1 MKKTIIDILPTM
13 EIHKK
18 FLALLPDKPIMLDL
32 DEDGALEALQK
43 SLPLE
48 DESLYD
54 GIWSAMYITQLAEAD
69 INALLNIIV
78 TALIPGGY
86 FFCAFKYGEGKQTI
100 DGKLYNLYTEES
112 FNNLLAR
119 HTDFAITKL
128 WHRGASEAGANGDS
142 LYCIIEKVVNS

>member
-1 MKKTIIDILPTM
+1 M

-18 FLALLPDKPIMLDL
+18 FLALLPDKPTMLDL

-54 GIWSAMYITQLAEAD
+54 GIWSAIYITQLPKAD
-69 INALLNIIV
+69 IHALLNIIV

-86 FFCAFKYGEGKQTI
+86 FFCAFKYGKGQQTL
-100 DGKLYNLYTEES
+100 DGKLYDLYNEES
-112 FNNLLAR
+112 FNNLLSK
-119 HTDFAITKL
+119 HPDFTITKL
-128 WHRGASEAGANGDS
+128 WRRNASGAGMNGDS
-142 LYCIIEKVVNS
+142 LYCIIEKTVNS

>member
-112 FNNLLAR
+112 FNNLLTK
-119 HTDFAITKL
+119 HPDFAITKL
-128 WHRGASEAGANGDS
+128 WRRSASEAGLNGDC
-142 LYCIIEKVVNS
+142 LYCIIEKKVNS